1 MLSVFQ
7 VILKHSNIWLMFM
20 LMDVSWFLTV
30 LLEIKVMTSS
40 VNMWLDTLFLIIF
53 FRVEYSNLSVS
64 GFRGHLKKF
73 FSLLNLCY
81 LMSQIKVSS
90 AQQRKRM
97 QCHVKSIVPSTEACV
112 TLSLPPLCKEDSQ
125 YTCTIWN
132 WTFGYHCSVRTL

>member
-64 GFRGHLKKF
+64 GFRGHLKKMF
-73 FSLLNLCY
+73 LVY
-81 LMSQIKVSS
+81 
-90 AQQRKRM
+90 
-97 QCHVKSIVPSTEACV
+97 
-112 TLSLPPLCKEDSQ
+112 
-125 YTCTIWN
+125 
-132 WTFGYHCSVRTL
+132 

>member
-40 VNMWLDTLFLIIF
+40 VNMWFDTLFLIIF

-64 GFRGHLKKF
+64 GFRGHLKKCF
-73 FSLLNLCY
+73 
-81 LMSQIKVSS
+81 
-90 AQQRKRM
+90 
-97 QCHVKSIVPSTEACV
+97 
-112 TLSLPPLCKEDSQ
+112 
-125 YTCTIWN
+125 
-132 WTFGYHCSVRTL
+132 

>member
-40 VNMWLDTLFLIIF
+40 VNMWLDTLFLIYF

-64 GFRGHLKKF
+64 GFRGHLKKCF
-73 FSLLNLCY
+73 
-81 LMSQIKVSS
+81 
-90 AQQRKRM
+90 
-97 QCHVKSIVPSTEACV
+97 
-112 TLSLPPLCKEDSQ
+112 
-125 YTCTIWN
+125 
-132 WTFGYHCSVRTL
+132 

>member
-64 GFRGHLKKF
+64 GFRGHLKKCF
-73 FSLLNLCY
+73 
-81 LMSQIKVSS
+81 
-90 AQQRKRM
+90 
-97 QCHVKSIVPSTEACV
+97 
-112 TLSLPPLCKEDSQ
+112 
-125 YTCTIWN
+125 
-132 WTFGYHCSVRTL
+132 

>member
-40 VNMWLDTLFLIIF
+40 VNMWLDTLFLIFFF

-64 GFRGHLKKF
+64 GFRGHLKKCF
-73 FSLLNLCY
+73 
-81 LMSQIKVSS
+81 
-90 AQQRKRM
+90 
-97 QCHVKSIVPSTEACV
+97 
-112 TLSLPPLCKEDSQ
+112 
-125 YTCTIWN
+125 
-132 WTFGYHCSVRTL
+132 

>member
-40 VNMWLDTLFLIIF
+40 VNMWFDTLFLIFF

-64 GFRGHLKKF
+64 GFRGHLKKCF
-73 FSLLNLCY
+73 
-81 LMSQIKVSS
+81 
-90 AQQRKRM
+90 
-97 QCHVKSIVPSTEACV
+97 
-112 TLSLPPLCKEDSQ
+112 
-125 YTCTIWN
+125 
-132 WTFGYHCSVRTL
+132 

>member
-40 VNMWLDTLFLIIF
+40 VNMWLDTLFLRFF

-64 GFRGHLKKF
+64 GFRGHLKKCF
-73 FSLLNLCY
+73 
-81 LMSQIKVSS
+81 
-90 AQQRKRM
+90 
-97 QCHVKSIVPSTEACV
+97 
-112 TLSLPPLCKEDSQ
+112 
-125 YTCTIWN
+125 
-132 WTFGYHCSVRTL
+132 

>member
-40 VNMWLDTLFLIIF
+40 VNMWLDTLFLIFF

-64 GFRGHLKKF
+64 GFRGHLKKCF
-73 FSLLNLCY
+73 
-81 LMSQIKVSS
+81 
-90 AQQRKRM
+90 
-97 QCHVKSIVPSTEACV
+97 
-112 TLSLPPLCKEDSQ
+112 
-125 YTCTIWN
+125 
-132 WTFGYHCSVRTL
+132 

>member
-40 VNMWLDTLFLIIF
+40 VNMWLDTLFLILFF

-64 GFRGHLKKF
+64 GFRGHLKKCF
-73 FSLLNLCY
+73 
-81 LMSQIKVSS
+81 
-90 AQQRKRM
+90 
-97 QCHVKSIVPSTEACV
+97 
-112 TLSLPPLCKEDSQ
+112 
-125 YTCTIWN
+125 
-132 WTFGYHCSVRTL
+132 